1 MSKVKVCRAG
11 NGFFV
16 FKRTAVMLL
25 SSAVVLALPVQAQTS
40 DDEIC
45 DAVAFLSR
53 STMHVRQHGVS
64 LDDLLAAHATS
75 GAGYGGQQELV
86 QAIARDAYEEPEA
99 AEEAGKSQAV
109 ETFGEKWRKLC
120 LADVPQ
126 Q

>member
-16 FKRTAVMLL
+16 LKRTAVMLV
-25 SSAVVLALPVQAQTS
+25 SSAALLALPVQAQTS

-64 LDDLLAAHATS
+64 LEELLAAHAASST
-75 GAGYGGQQELV
+75 GYGGQQALV
-86 QAIARDAYEEPEA
+86 QAIARNAYEEPEA
-99 AEEAGKSQAV
+99 VNEAGKSQAV

-126 Q
+126 P